1 MPLGEE
7 KRRLQYRQRRMLR
20 VPKTLDEIDA
30 LIALASTREMQES
43 SRNHVPGPTRAQP
56 IRLAEYHVAKLF
68 YKRFRKL
75 FAERPG
81 EFSFEPRTLTRGNIY
96 PCYPLIFTHLALVL
110 SDAGVRVGRSF
121 RFECNRLIGR
131 TEWLNP
137 SERRAPNPAMWA
149 DGGWANGGYGGWEP
163 APMPAESAPAPDTE
177 AAAADDDGS
186 TSSGGW
192 GSGTGWDGVGAW
204 GTEFFD
210 PTLTYSRPVLPQ
222 QRVVAPLAAWAWA
235 QPDGWSE
242 DHGSTQGETDED
254 SLSS

>member
-7 KRRLQYRQRRMLR
+7 KRRLQYHQRRMLH
-20 VPKTLDEIDA
+20 VPKTLDEINA

-56 IRLAEYHVAKLF
+56 IHLAEYHVAKLF

-81 EFSFEPRTLTRGNIY
+81 EFSFEPRTLTR
-96 PCYPLIFTHLALVL
+96 VL

-121 RFECNRLIGR
+121 RFECNRLISR

-163 APMPAESAPAPDTE
+163 APMLAESAPAPDTE
-177 AAAADDDGS
+177 AAAADDDGN

-204 GTEFFD
+204 GTEFLD